1 MRPTQIVPEPYRKT
15 KCVKKPLAIKRN
27 KKQNKTKKI
36 EIKQKQIH
44 RKDIHTAFAV
54 IACIINAHEIL

>member
-27 KKQNKTKKI
+27 KKQKEI